1 MPTSSASHL
10 SGAVTAVSA
19 FSNPVKLE
27 AVRACGKKCYVC
39 ETRSPD
45 FAHMVSQRDNQ
56 VRVWQSANLL
66 PFRINS
72 ELNCVPLCPTC
83 HMYFG
88 RASDP
93 GLVILPY
100 DLEFFI
106 SYEERDRIN
115 RASPSQR
122 RVPTIENYKE
132 HLRSKHS
139 LGPNAKG
146 GLFKTFFLEDYL
158 FGGLATIDYY
168 ARFSAPKV
176 WQGHPHA
183 AIRRGIAVLGSARFH
198 ALPKEV
204 SDQLLKLRNL
214 YFEDDELVS
223 PKLLQ
228 LQHKG
233 QKSKRK
239 LDDES
244 DHDDDEEGD
253 SDGGG
258 DGDGG
263 DGHGADNDQEPP
275 KKGRKLGQSQAK
287 TTQAKSSTRG
297 RGRGRGSRGDRGKQ
311 TSYLRSSDEQGW
323 TLGPASTSDDAVRR
337 YRPVILSQ

>member
-1 MPTSSASHL
+1 MPTSSASQD
-10 SGAVTAVSA
+10 SEAVTAVTA

-27 AVRACGKKCYVC
+27 AIRACGKKCYVC

-56 VRVWQSANLL
+56 VRLWQAANLL

-72 ELNCVPLCPTC
+72 ELNCLPICPTC
-83 HMYFG
+83 HMFFD

-106 SYEERDRIN
+106 SYEERDRIS

-122 RVPTIENYKE
+122 RTPTIENYKE
-132 HLRSKHS
+132 HLRSKHA

-146 GLFKTFFLEDYL
+146 GLFKTFFLEGYL
-158 FGGLATIDYY
+158 FGGLASIDYY

-176 WQGHPHA
+176 WQGHPLA

-214 YFEDDELVS
+214 YFEDDELVD
-223 PKLLQ
+223 PILLQ

-244 DHDDDEEGD
+244 NHDDHDDGD
-253 SDGGG
+253 S

-263 DGHGADNDQEPP
+263 DGHGADNDQEQPAR
-275 KKGRKLGQSQAK
+275 KGRKLEQSQSK
-287 TTQAKSSTRG
+287 TTQARSGT
-297 RGRGRGSRGDRGKQ
+297 RGRGSRGNRGKQ
-311 TSYLRSSDEQGW
+311 TSYPRSSNEQGW
-323 TLGPASTSDDAVRR
+323 ILGPMSTSDAAVRR
-337 YRPVILSQ
+337 YRPVILGQ

>member
-1 MPTSSASHL
+1 
-10 SGAVTAVSA
+10 
-19 FSNPVKLE
+19 
-27 AVRACGKKCYVC
+27 
-39 ETRSPD
+39 
-45 FAHMVSQRDNQ
+45 MVSQRDNQ

-66 PFRINS
+66 PFQINDS
-72 ELNCVPLCPTC
+72 ELNGVPLCPTC
-83 HMYFG
+83 HMYFD

-122 RVPTIENYKE
+122 RVPTIDNYKE

-176 WQGHPHA
+176 WQGHPLA

-198 ALPKEV
+198 ALPKVV
-204 SDQLLKLRNL
+204 SHQLLKLRNL

-223 PKLLQ
+223 QKLLQ
-228 LQHKG
+228 LQDKG

-239 LDDES
+239 LDD
-244 DHDDDEEGD
+244 HDD
-253 SDGGG
+253 
-258 DGDGG
+258 
-263 DGHGADNDQEPP
+263 HDQEPP
-275 KKGRKLGQSQAK
+275 KKGRKLGQSQSK

-297 RGRGRGSRGDRGKQ
+297 RGRGKQ
-311 TSYLRSSDEQGW
+311 TSYPRSSNDQGW
-323 TLGPASTSDDAVRR
+323 ILGPMSTSDDAVRR

>member
-1 MPTSSASHL
+1 
-10 SGAVTAVSA
+10 
-19 FSNPVKLE
+19 
-27 AVRACGKKCYVC
+27 
-39 ETRSPD
+39 
-45 FAHMVSQRDNQ
+45 MVSQRDNQ

-66 PFRINS
+66 PFQINDS
-72 ELNCVPLCPTC
+72 ELNGVPLCPTC
-83 HMYFG
+83 HMYFV

-106 SYEERDRIN
+106 PYEERNRIN
-115 RASPSQR
+115 RAPPPPPSQPS
-122 RVPTIENYKE
+122 VPTIDNYKE

-176 WQGHPHA
+176 WQGHPLA

-198 ALPKEV
+198 ALPKV
-204 SDQLLKLRNL
+204 VFHQLLKLRNL
-214 YFEDDELVS
+214 YFEDDQLVS

-228 LQHKG
+228 LQDKG

-244 DHDDDEEGD
+244 DHDD
-253 SDGGG
+253 
-258 DGDGG
+258 
-263 DGHGADNDQEPP
+263 NDQEAP
-275 KKGRKLGQSQAK
+275 KKGRKLGQSQSK
-287 TTQAKSSTRG
+287 TIQAKSSTRG
-297 RGRGRGSRGDRGKQ
+297 RGRGSRGGQGKQ
-311 TSYLRSSDEQGW
+311 TSYPRSSNEQGW
-323 TLGPASTSDDAVRR
+323 ILGPMSTSDDSVRR
-337 YRPVILSQ
+337 YRPVILSP